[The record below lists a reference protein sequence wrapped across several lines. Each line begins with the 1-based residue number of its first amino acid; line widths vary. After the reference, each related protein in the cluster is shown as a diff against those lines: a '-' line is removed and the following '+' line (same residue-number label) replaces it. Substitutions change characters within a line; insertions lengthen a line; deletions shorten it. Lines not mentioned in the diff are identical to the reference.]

1 MIRTITIIERRGT
14 YDLPVFLLTENEVLT
29 LKFAGLDPR
38 LGRYVVTLQH
48 GDERK
53 TVYLTANLTV
63 DITPEWLSKNGT
75 KPLEAFLELRDN
87 AGTKILI
94 PSAKSATVRNGYYIE
109 PLKIEKVD
117 KSFSMVGWLQKIEKD
132 LSDLKSGFEQE
143 LGKVTAR
150 VATVEEKLSEYEEH
164 GVPLKFD

>member
-1 MIRTITIIERRGT
+1 MIRTINIIERRGT

-38 LGRYVVTLQH
+38 LGRYVVTVQH

-63 DITPEWLSKNGT
+63 DITPEWLKGNGT
-75 KPLEAFLELRDN
+75 KPLEVFLELRDN

-94 PSAKSATVRNGYYIE
+94 PSAKSATDRNGYYIE

-117 KSFSMVGWLQKIEKD
+117 KSFSMVGWLQKIEQK
-132 LSDLKSGFEQE
+132 LNN
-143 LGKVTAR
+143 VTDR
-150 VATVEEKLSEYEEH
+150 VATVEETLADYEEH

>member
-1 MIRTITIIERRGT
+1 MIRTINIIDRRGT

-38 LGRYVVTLQH
+38 LGRYVVTVQH

-75 KPLEAFLELRDN
+75 KPLEVFLELRDN
-87 AGTKILI
+87 AGAKILI
-94 PSAKSATVRNGYYIE
+94 PSAKSATDRNGYYIE
-109 PLKIEKVD
+109 PLKIEEVD
-117 KSFSMVGWLQKIEKD
+117 KSFSMVGWLQKLEKD
-132 LSDLKSGFEQE
+132 LLDLKSVFEKE
-143 LGKVTAR
+143 LGKVTDR
-150 VATVEEKLSEYEEH
+150 VLNVEEKLSEYEEH
-164 GVPLKFD
+164 GVPLKFE